1 MKIRSNLPA
10 ISTFC
15 IDASGRRARQLL
27 NFTSFGNSIH
37 SHGRYEKISYDS
49 SDNTEP
55 ESKQDSGD
63 VKFPHRSGVIFWVK
77 L

>member
-1 MKIRSNLPA
+1 MQIRSNLPA

-15 IDASGRRARQLL
+15 IDASGRTARQLL
-27 NFTSFGNSIH
+27 YFTSLGNSIH
-37 SHGRYEKISYDS
+37 SHGWYEKISYDN

-55 ESKQDSGD
+55 ESKQASGD
-63 VKFPHRSGVIFWVK
+63 FKFPHRSGVIFWVK